1 MVVPMGATDELLA
14 RHRAGLAGATTG
26 FEVVDTPRPRLRL
39 TVLTCMD
46 ARIKLF
52 DVLGLRH
59 GDVHMLRNAGGLA
72 TDDVLRSLLLSQHG
86 LGTREIMVV
95 QHTDC
100 GLHNLRDD
108 DLVARIEATT
118 GHRVPFGF
126 GGFADV
132 DDSVRA
138 SVARLRS
145 AAGLVTLPGAV
156 RGFVYDVRTRALR
169 EVDPPD

>member
-1 MVVPMGATDELLA
+1 MGAIDELLA
-14 RHRAGLAGATTG
+14 RHRAALAGSTAG

-39 TVLTCMD
+39 AVLTCMD

-72 TDDVLRSLLLSQHG
+72 TDDVMRSLLLSQHG
-86 LGTREIMVV
+86 LGTREVMVI

-100 GLHNLRDD
+100 GLHGLRDA
-108 DLVARIEATT
+108 DLAGRIQATT
-118 GHRVPFGF
+118 GHQVPFEF

-132 DDSVRA
+132 DQSVRV

-145 AAGLVTLPGAV
+145 GGGLVTTPGSV

-169 EVDPPD
+169 EVD